1 MRRPALKIEL
11 DELDVKIIEAM
22 RADARRSYQSIGK
35 ELGVSES
42 TVRKRVKRLV
52 ESGVI
57 RRFTIEVEGLQQ
69 VQAISMI
76 SVDPSVPT
84 PVVAEKLSALK
95 GVERVYEVTGQY
107 DALAIISLESIAE
120 LNRCIEEIRKI
131 QGVRDT
137 NTAMILRVVKPP
149 R

>member
-1 MRRPALKIEL
+1 MTVEL
-11 DELDVKIIEAM
+11 DELDMRIIELM
-22 RADARRSYQSIGK
+22 RRDARRSYQSIGK
-35 ELGVSES
+35 ELGVSEG

-52 ESGVI
+52 GAGVI
-57 RRFTIEVEGLQQ
+57 KRFTVDVERPQQ
-69 VQAISMI
+69 VLAISMV

-84 PVVAEKLSALK
+84 PVVAEKLAALR

-107 DALAIISLESIAE
+107 DALVIISLDSVSE
-120 LNRCIEEIRKI
+120 LNRCIEDIRKI

-137 NTAMILRVVKPP
+137 NTAMVLRVVNPS